1 MCLQEKD
8 IKGAKENL
16 KDVQGIAEE
25 LGDPQ
30 GAINRGSKAF
40 HFWDGSMSYNIYIYI
55 HTIIFTHVISKA
67 FERRSVAFSDAMAHQ
82 RGTIAR

>member
-40 HFWDGSMSYNIYIYI
+40 HFWDGSMSYIYIYI
-55 HTIIFTHVISKA
+55 HIYIYTYNYIYTRDI
-67 FERRSVAFSDAMAHQ
+67 
-82 RGTIAR
+82 

>member
-30 GAINRGSKAF
+30 GARFFF
-40 HFWDGSMSYNIYIYI
+40 HLWDDLEIYIYI
-55 HTIIFTHVISKA
+55 Y
-67 FERRSVAFSDAMAHQ
+67 R
-82 RGTIAR
+82 